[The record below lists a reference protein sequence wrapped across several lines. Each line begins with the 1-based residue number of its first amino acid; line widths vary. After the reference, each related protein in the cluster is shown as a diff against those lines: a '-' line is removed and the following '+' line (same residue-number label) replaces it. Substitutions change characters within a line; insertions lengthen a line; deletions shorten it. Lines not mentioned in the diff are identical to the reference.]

1 MLWRQA
7 HWPAFLGK
15 IEIKNLVIADFSQ
28 IGKAMANVW
37 KLEDDLNDYVK
48 NYLKSLGLEKTIDF
62 NVESEMSDK
71 KITVNS
77 KEEISIDLTS
87 VL

>member
-1 MLWRQA
+1 MA
-7 HWPAFLGK
+7 TGHWPAFLGK

-48 NYLKSLGLEKTIDF
+48 N
-62 NVESEMSDK
+62 
-71 KITVNS
+71 
-77 KEEISIDLTS
+77 
-87 VL
+87 